1 MGLDLELEVVDPRFH
16 VSFAYSGFARFRE
29 RLAETAL
36 GIDLRSMKGFGGE
49 GEWSAFLDDPLYNLL
64 YHSDCD
70 GELEDIEC
78 EGLASRIRETIRLW
92 NEDDYDRVRGE
103 ELAEM
108 IDQCAKR
115 GGRVVFR

>member
-1 MGLDLELEVVDPRFH
+1 MGLDLEFEAVDERFH

-29 RLAETAL
+29 RLAESAL
-36 GIDLRSMKGFGGE
+36 GIDLSSMEGFGGE
-49 GEWSAFLDDPLYNLL
+49 GLWVQFDGDPLVNLL
-64 YHSDCD
+64 NHSDCD
-70 GELEDIEC
+70 GDLEDIEC

-92 NEDDYDRVRGE
+92 DTDDYDRLRGE

-108 IDQCAKR
+108 IDQCSKR